1 MAKPY
6 LRTQSRNRR
15 NPWLR
20 WDPIRAALGGG
31 DGSGN
36 TERSR
41 SAGKGFVLKAEKGEG
56 ALYCTAA
63 TFQAKPE
70 AKPSA
75 CSLHLCGSG
84 GFFRDRKQ

>member
-1 MAKPY
+1 M
-6 LRTQSRNRR
+6 
-15 NPWLR
+15 
-20 WDPIRAALGGG
+20 LGGG
-31 DGSGN
+31 DGSGD

-56 ALYCTAA
+56 SLYCAAA

-70 AKPSA
+70 VKPSA

-84 GFFRDRKQ
+84 GFFRDRKQRNQYITVRGSLAAMCGPWSLS